1 MVDQVKIWIR
11 AGNGGDGSISFRRER
26 FIPKGGPDGGDGG
39 KGGDIYMETD
49 PNLNTLES
57 FAHSQKFFAAN
68 GKAGAGKKMSGLKGE
83 DLIIKVP
90 MGTVIK
96 FKNAKAQERKENM
109 NLIASRQ
116 QEAKD
121 QTEEGVIDF
130 DKPGMKILVAKGG
143 KGGRGNVHFKSAAT
157 TTPMV
162 AEQGQ
167 LGDSYVAEMELKLL
181 ADVGLVGL
189 PNAGKSTLLSVLS
202 NARPKVADY
211 EFTTLEPNLGV
222 LRQAQDKFLVIA
234 DIPGLIEGASTGKG
248 LGIQFLKHIERTKV
262 LVHLVSASSESAE
275 EIFKKYLTVRK
286 ELEKYGTEILDK
298 EEIVVLSKI
307 DLVDEKKVK
316 EIVAYFKKKKI
327 ELLPISAANQ
337 QGIGDLE
344 IRLGHIR

>member
-167 LGDSYVAEMELKLL
+167 LGDSYVAEMEL